1 MRSFSLNGC
10 AITTKGVPTSQAETV
25 RRPFGIML
33 VAVLIGFSAVLNIT
47 FGILMILAIFGTN
60 PTRTDP
66 LGNDYVIGGG
76 WLLVNGIIT
85 LILGLM
91 YPWLLTITKIGSAT
105 AQVIIRML
113 VVINIVF
120 AIFNLPYGWWTIF
133 ISMITLIMVGSA
145 KATMWFR
152 ETN

>member
-1 MRSFSLNGC
+1 M
-10 AITTKGVPTSQAETV
+10 
-25 RRPFGIML
+25 RRPFGLML
-33 VAVLIGFSAVLNIT
+33 VTVLIGFGAVLNIT

-66 LGNDYVIGGG
+66 LGNDHVIGGG

-91 YPWLLTITKIGSAT
+91 YLWLIKMTMIGSAT
-105 AQVIIRML
+105 AQVIIQML
-113 VVINIVF
+113 AMINIVF

-133 ISMITLIMVGSA
+133 ISMIILLMVSSA

-152 ETN
+152 QTD

>member
-1 MRSFSLNGC
+1 M
-10 AITTKGVPTSQAETV
+10 

-33 VAVLIGFSAVLNIT
+33 VTVLIGFGAVLNIT
-47 FGILMILAIFGTN
+47 FGILMIFAIFDTN
-60 PTRTDP
+60 PTLTDP
-66 LGNDYVIGGG
+66 LGNDHVIGGG

-91 YPWLLTITKIGSAT
+91 YLWLIKMTMIGSAT
-105 AQVIIRML
+105 AQVIIQML
-113 VVINIVF
+113 AMINIVF

-133 ISMITLIMVGSA
+133 ISMIILLMVSSA

-152 ETN
+152 QTD